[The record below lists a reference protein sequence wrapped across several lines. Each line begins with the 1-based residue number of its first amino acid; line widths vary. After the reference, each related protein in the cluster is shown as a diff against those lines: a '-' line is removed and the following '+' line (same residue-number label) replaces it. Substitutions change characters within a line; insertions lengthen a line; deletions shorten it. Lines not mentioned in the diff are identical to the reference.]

1 MQICL
6 LWSYVFSGLNRI
18 IHASNTPYVLLWSYV
33 YVCSRVLLLGIKG
46 LGIHAKTRDKDE
58 DV

>member
-6 LWSYVFSGLNRI
+6 LWSYVFSGLIRI
-18 IHASNTPYVLLWSYV
+18 VYASNTPYVVLWSYV
-33 YVCSRVLLLGIKG
+33 CVCSRVLLLGIEG